1 MLTRLARVVMALSAV
16 VLMAQSSWAAEG
28 VRVTAERANLRSKPS
43 TESEIVAKVA
53 KGAILPVLGR
63 EGGWVHVAAPGSG
76 ATAYISARLC
86 EPAEVAVPAATKSQP
101 AASQPA
107 ATSSSSRSPF
117 TSSHGKPGAEP
128 FQFGAHLDFAS
139 SSIGFG
145 FGIRASSGIPVV
157 PHLGV
162 LGIFDFYLGA
172 QSIVDASGVEVAAS
186 GHSLQ
191 FGLYPT
197 YSHEFGNLRV
207 YGGAGLSILG
217 TSYTIPGPSLPTPGA
232 PPGEVSGSQWDTSLG
247 LVAGVKYEER
257 FFGEVRYQFGGGSHV
272 TLSAGVVFGK

>member
-16 VLMAQSSWAAEG
+16 VLMAHSSWAAEG

-63 EGGWVHVAAPGSG
+63 EGGWV
-76 ATAYISARLC
+76 
-86 EPAEVAVPAATKSQP
+86 SQP
-101 AASQPA
+101 AASQSA
-107 ATSSSSRSPF
+107 ATSSSSRSPS

-162 LGIFDFYLGA
+162 LGVFDFYLGA
-172 QSIVDASGVEVAAS
+172 QAIANPSGVEVAAS

-257 FFGEVRYQFGGGSHV
+257 FFGELRYQFGGGSHV